1 MSTVDTRAPR
11 PDGIRTAPA
20 DWEEVERLFSLG
32 GDAAGCWCQ
41 WFTLRPAEWKSR
53 PRAERKELLREQ
65 FEQDEVPPG
74 VLAFADGTAVG
85 WAAVAPRRCYPRVE
99 HLQLVQKADRAAPPE
114 DGEHWVVSCFVV
126 ARTHRRRGVARALLD
141 AAVAFAAEHGADWVE
156 GYPVDTASRPKAT
169 SSDLFHGTVTLFEQ
183 AGFTRV
189 YDGVPGR
196 ALMRRRAPG
205 AGTA

>member
-1 MSTVDTRAPR
+1 MSTVDTHAPR

-20 DWEEVERLFSLG
+20 EWEEVERLFSLG

-41 WFTLRPAEWKSR
+41 WFTLRPAEWKSHSR
-53 PRAERKELLREQ
+53 EERKELLHGQ
-65 FEQDEVPPG
+65 FQQDAVPPG
-74 VLAFADGTAVG
+74 VLAFADGEAVG
-85 WAAVAPRRCYPRVE
+85 LAAVAPRRCYPRVE
-99 HLQLVQKADRAAPPE
+99 HLQLVQRSDRVAPPE

-169 SSDLFHGTVTLFEQ
+169 SSDLFHGTVALFEQ
-183 AGFTRV
+183 AGFESV

-196 ALMRRRAPG
+196 ALMRRRARENR
-205 AGTA
+205 TA